1 MNCPP
6 ATRRLVMAT
15 LHQVQSRSGNSG
27 IGAEA
32 ADLGVD
38 VSLMGGIL
46 AKGSQV
52 CQCARGVRNFRD
64 KYLQCFN
71 RSV

>member
-1 MNCPP
+1 
-6 ATRRLVMAT
+6 MAT
-15 LHQVQSRSGNSG
+15 LHQVQRRSGNSAV
-27 IGAEA
+27 GAEA

-38 VSLMGGIL
+38 VSVMGGIL

-52 CQCARGVRNFRD
+52 CQCTRGARNFGD

>member
-6 ATRRLVMAT
+6 ATRRFVMAT
-15 LHQVQSRSGNSG
+15 LHQVHRRSGNSAV
-27 IGAEA
+27 GAVA

-52 CQCARGVRNFRD
+52 CQCACGARNFGD
-64 KYLQCFN
+64 KYLQCFK
-71 RSV
+71 R